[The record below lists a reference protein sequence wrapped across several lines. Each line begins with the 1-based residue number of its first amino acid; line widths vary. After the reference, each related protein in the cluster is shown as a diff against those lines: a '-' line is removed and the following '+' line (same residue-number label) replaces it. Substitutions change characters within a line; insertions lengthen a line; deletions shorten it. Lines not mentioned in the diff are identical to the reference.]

1 MHTKKLM
8 TLLLAA
14 VLVLSLAACGA
25 KGGDHIGG
33 MDNEPKNA
41 EEAAAMHKELTAQEA
56 AILTGNTALLEK
68 VFMAADKGK
77 IMMEDG
83 KNYGDFLL
91 ETINAAKDQFSA
103 DELKLLQGEAE
114 KIRDIGNKLAALE
127 ADMRGLGTGIYWRA
141 VENLHKQ
148 GGYLPTDYK
157 LLAYIFRN
165 CTPEELRHVVE
176 DFDLFHYTDDGG
188 KFYSERV
195 LANLGKRDSISTARR
210 NARNGVGA
218 GTPGNG
224 SEKAAGEQKNSEAN
238 KYTLLLLNTASRAFT
253 QEEHQTFLKYNGPAD
268 DIVTFLETM
277 FFTKCCTNAAA
288 EVARFIQYYQPTGWK
303 RKGEVVT
310 DRISLL
316 SGWKPDEG
324 SGKISNKTGV
334 TLLRNAYLGAKKAGD
349 PQALYVILQTKGISF
364 SNDNK
369 VNILTGKEASQ
380 VITKH
385 ATINEGWNLDFRI
398 K

>member
-1 MHTKKLM
+1 MNNDTSIAARMGSDSRKGPEVHCSAPGSPVPAAFSISTMSSTKK
-8 TLLLAA
+8 AQYFPHDQDA
-14 VLVLSLAACGA
+14 
-25 KGGDHIGG
+25 GD
-33 MDNEPKNA
+33 DP
-41 EEAAAMHKELTAQEA
+41 
-56 AILTGNTALLEK
+56 
-68 VFMAADKGK
+68 
-77 IMMEDG
+77 
-83 KNYGDFLL
+83 
-91 ETINAAKDQFSA
+91 
-103 DELKLLQGEAE
+103 
-114 KIRDIGNKLAALE
+114 KLAALE

-188 KFYSERV
+188 KFYSDRV

-310 DRISLL
+310 DRVSLL

-334 TLLRNAYLGAKKAGD
+334 TLLRNAYLGAKKDGD
-349 PQALYVILQTKGISF
+349 PQALYIILQTKGISF

-369 VNILTGKEASQ
+369 VSILTGKEASQ

-385 ATINEGWNLDFRI
+385 AIINEGWNLDFRI